1 MGFVNTTAEKKSQT
15 KAKLWIDL
23 FIFIVFLVAM
33 DPRSTG
39 IAIHE
44 WLTIASMAAMMTH
57 LLLNWQWIV
66 EVTRRFFKK
75 LANRP
80 RINYILN
87 LVLFIDGVLIMLTGI
102 MISES
107 VIPGL
112 GIQLPRGFAWRS
124 LHDTTAN
131 LFVILLGLHTALHW
145 DWIVSAVKRY
155 VLKPFGHTQKVKP
168 ADGKEAQI

>member
-75 LANRP
+75 
-80 RINYILN
+80 
-87 LVLFIDGVLIMLTGI
+87 TG
-102 MISES
+102 ES
-107 VIPGL
+107 SAHQLQPPDDPG
-112 GIQLPRGFAWRS
+112 A
-124 LHDTTAN
+124 
-131 LFVILLGLHTALHW
+131 
-145 DWIVSAVKRY
+145 
-155 VLKPFGHTQKVKP
+155 
-168 ADGKEAQI
+168 

>member
-1 MGFVNTTAEKKSQT
+1 MNIATEKKSQT

-23 FIFIVFLVAM
+23 LIFIVFLVAM

-39 IAIHE
+39 IATHE

-66 EVTRRFFKK
+66 AVTRRFFGK
-75 LANRP
+75 LAIRP

-87 LVLFIDGVLIMLTGI
+87 LVLFVDGVLIMLTGI
-102 MISES
+102 MISEAAM
-107 VIPGL
+107 PAL

-131 LFVILLGLHTALHW
+131 LFIILLGFHTALHW
-145 DWIVSAVKRY
+145 DWIVSTVKRY
-155 VLKPFGHTQKVKP
+155 VLKPFRRTKKVE
-168 ADGKEAQI
+168 ATDGKEAQA